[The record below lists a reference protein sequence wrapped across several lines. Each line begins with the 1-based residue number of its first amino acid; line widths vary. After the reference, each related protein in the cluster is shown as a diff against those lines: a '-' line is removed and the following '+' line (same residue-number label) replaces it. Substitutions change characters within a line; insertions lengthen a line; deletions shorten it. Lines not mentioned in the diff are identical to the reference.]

1 MVNLDR
7 IFDLNIEQVLEH
19 WGLEHALREI
29 IANALDEKKIT
40 DTQEI
45 KIFKDLTGNWHIRD
59 YGRGLQYIHFTQNE
73 NLEKLIA
80 ENLIGKFGVG
90 LKDALA
96 VFNRH
101 GVVVEVNS
109 RYANITLSVEN
120 KKGFEVETLHAVFN
134 DPIDNSMIGT
144 EFIFSGIND
153 DHVEKA
159 KGMFL
164 NFNNLELLEKTSYG
178 EVYRK
183 DNHIDSSIFING
195 VKVATEENFMFSYN
209 ITNISAQIKKALN
222 RERTN
227 VGRTAYSSSV
237 KKILMNCNESAVLE
251 LLVNDLE
258 NITRGSNKDEIG
270 WVDVATYAAK
280 TLNKQSDNTVFL
292 TPEERNNL
300 SNQDVEILE
309 NSKKKIIFVP
319 ENVKEKARGTI
330 TSFSHVVQDYQDS
343 FQYKFISYEQLSV
356 KEKSI
361 FDTKDIVLN
370 FLKRHNYSYEIPIL
384 VSETIRK
391 HELGIDT
398 RGVYEDGKIIIKRDA
413 LNKDEFLGVLI
424 HEFAHHISKASDNTR
439 EFESQLTNFLGLAM
453 GEIGEDYAINRKV
466 SSVAKEAKM
475 YRRKKKGIMSL
486 FKRDLK

>member
-1 MVNLDR
+1 
-7 IFDLNIEQVLEH
+7 
-19 WGLEHALREI
+19 
-29 IANALDEKKIT
+29 
-40 DTQEI
+40 
-45 KIFKDLTGNWHIRD
+45 
-59 YGRGLQYIHFTQNE
+59 
-73 NLEKLIA
+73 
-80 ENLIGKFGVG
+80 
-90 LKDALA
+90 
-96 VFNRH
+96 
-101 GVVVEVNS
+101 EVNS

-413 LNKDEFLGVLI
+413 
-424 HEFAHHISKASDNTR
+424 
-439 EFESQLTNFLGLAM
+439 
-453 GEIGEDYAINRKV
+453 
-466 SSVAKEAKM
+466 
-475 YRRKKKGIMSL
+475 
-486 FKRDLK
+486 